1 MMNGRFPSPPSNDDR
16 GEENRI
22 LSLLAGKRFLAVF
35 LVAAVILTIFGATAW
50 IFGSENGSR
59 WLVGRLLG
67 MIPARVETGQIS
79 GALGTELSVTDLQ
92 VRGEGWRLTVRRTVV
107 QWRPWELWAGK
118 VFLGKLMLDGVD
130 FQDDRPAT
138 PLDLTWPRLPDSLA
152 WFRGGIDVLEIRN
165 LLWRSADREIKIP
178 RMALELDYTYG
189 LASLSELVASV
200 PGGKLSGRIQLHL
213 TSPFLETQLT
223 FVPDDGRWP
232 ETALR
237 ASLRA
242 PADSLHLQ
250 GPVSVVIVD
259 GKRERFILK
268 GQAAT
273 SAHVLA
279 LTGLSGE
286 EEGRT
291 GALKGEAR
299 LDFSRPAARLS
310 STLKIDRLDLSPEVG
325 RELILGGNLELA
337 GNLSSYEG
345 RFHLL
350 PRVSPGP
357 PLAVRGSF
365 SGAGER
371 IAIDG
376 LQINIGQGI
385 ALGRATVARERGWT
399 VSWALQARNMDPSLV
414 VAQAPGVINADLD
427 GFWRRAD
434 GGGTSGKLT
443 GRFLDSRLSGRQMT
457 GGIGMRWEGDALF
470 LENLEV
476 RGEGFQARA
485 RGDLRDRIGFEVR
498 IAGLSR
504 LIPQA
509 GGRLHGRGWLR
520 YRNRLL
526 SGALT
531 AAGKKISWD
540 QDRID
545 DLSLSVSLGEGEA
558 GDLGVRILA
567 KDLYLAGQC
576 LQGEFTATG
585 TRKRQELNLRLTAPE
600 GGLAVTAAGVYERG
614 VWTGSVGAA
623 TMDSKS
629 YGVLQ
634 LSRPAFLSVSPQLLR
649 IENFIMTGPQGER
662 LEISALLGDKKQPGY
677 ATASWQDFPLGRLPL
692 PAVDMQLNG
701 KTTGQLRIEQRRVR
715 EGFQAAGTTR
725 IQGRIVRG
733 EHRLEVRNGQL
744 RFQWQAKGLEANSSF
759 DLGPMGRLNV
769 RLWSSSA
776 PFLSF
781 PDSGSYEAS
790 LADLD
795 IQLLNSFLPSSLR
808 TEGILSGRLE
818 GRLLPQRRFVMTGQ
832 AEAVKGLWTVAGR
845 RGTVRFVQERLAL
858 GWNWRDDVLKGTMEG
873 AFTDHGRLLAVF
885 SLPVRSQYPVRINPQ
900 GPLIAS
906 VKGEIREKG
915 ILGAVFPGTVRET
928 HGRLAVDLSVAGVW
942 QNPRY
947 EGRLRLLKAG
957 AYVTATGIRLRDV
970 EAEARFFPDRVEIE
984 GFSARSGPGNLK
996 GRATIRYG
1004 GGQFKDIKGRLE
1016 GERFQAAYLPELQ
1029 LLVSPRIDFAGTREC
1044 LSVRGAVHVPEGRYL
1059 EPREPDL
1066 IRASKDVKIIDKQ
1079 AKKAPAVPF
1088 VVDMDL
1094 AISLGEQVY
1103 MKTRDIEGNFS
1114 GEMTA
1119 SGKKLEDLQARGEMH
1134 VTQGYLHAANT
1145 KLPIERGHIYFKDKP
1160 FSLATLDILAVKEV
1174 GDVRAGFLVTGTLR
1188 APLATL
1194 YSVPSLPDQDV
1205 LAYIVFGTSYTGD
1218 KIQATTLLKS
1228 AGMFFAQGKSGGLE
1242 DSLRK
1247 SAGLEVGGITSP
1259 SRNKQGR
1266 TDMTTSLSTMGQYL
1280 SPQLYVGLA
1289 RAMFS
1294 DDILYVMKYSF
1305 SRRWEVETKA
1315 GRQSS
1320 IDLFYKLEFD

>member
-1 MMNGRFPSPPSNDDR
+1 MMNSRFPSPPSNDDR
-16 GEENRI
+16 SEENRM
-22 LSLLAGKRFLAVF
+22 LSLHAGKRFLAVF
-35 LVAAVILTIFGATAW
+35 LVAAVILTILGATAW
-50 IFGSENGSR
+50 LFGSENGSR
-59 WLVGRLLG
+59 WLVGRFLG

-79 GALGTELSVTDLQ
+79 GALGTELSVADLQ
-92 VRGEGWRLTVRRTVV
+92 VGGEGWRLMVRRTVV

-138 PLDLTWPRLPDSLA
+138 PLDLTWPRLPDFLS
-152 WFRGGIDVLEIRN
+152 WFRGGIDVLDVRN
-165 LLWRSADREIKIP
+165 ILWRSADREITIP
-178 RMALELDYTYG
+178 HMAAALDYTYG
-189 LASLSELVASV
+189 LASLSHLAASV
-200 PGGKLSGRIQLHL
+200 PGGKLSGRLQLHL
-213 TSPFLETQLT
+213 TSPFLETQLK
-223 FVPDDGRWP
+223 FAPDDGRWL
-232 ETALR
+232 ETTLR

-242 PADSLHLQ
+242 SAGSLHLQ

-273 SAHVLA
+273 SAHILA

-286 EEGRT
+286 EQNRA

-299 LDFSRPAARLS
+299 LDFSRPAVQLS

-325 RELILGGNLELA
+325 RELVLGGDLELA

-345 RFHLL
+345 RFHLR
-350 PRVSPGP
+350 PRLVAGP

-376 LQINIGQGI
+376 LQINVGQGI
-385 ALGRATVARERGWT
+385 ARGRATVAWERGWT
-399 VSWALQARNMDPSLV
+399 VSWALRARNMDPSLAV
-414 VAQAPGVINADLD
+414 SQARGVINADLD
-427 GFWRRAD
+427 GIWRRGA
-434 GGGTSGKLT
+434 GGETSGKLA

-457 GGIGMRWEGDALF
+457 GGVGMRWEGDALF
-470 LENLEV
+470 LEKLEV
-476 RGEGFQARA
+476 RGEGFQAQA

-498 IAGLSR
+498 IARISR

-509 GGRLHGRGWLR
+509 DGRLYGRGWVR

-545 DLSLSVSLGEGEA
+545 DMALSLSLGEGEA
-558 GDLGVRILA
+558 GELRAWISA
-567 KDLYLAGQC
+567 KDLYVAGQC
-576 LQGEFTATG
+576 LQGEFTVTG
-585 TRKRQELNLRLTAPE
+585 TRKSQELNLRLTGPE
-600 GGLAVTAAGVYERG
+600 GGLAVRADGGYERG
-614 VWTGSVGAA
+614 VWTGAVGTAA
-623 TMDSKS
+623 ADSKS

-634 LSRPAFLSVSPQLLR
+634 LSRPASLSVSPHLLR
-649 IENFIMTGPQGER
+649 IENFIMAGPQGER

-677 ATASWQDFPLGRLPL
+677 ATASWQNFPLGRLPL
-692 PAVDMQLNG
+692 PTADMHLNG
-701 KTTGQLRIEQRRVR
+701 KTTGQVRIEQRGIR
-715 EGFQAAGTTR
+715 EGFQAVGTAR
-725 IQGRIVRG
+725 LQGRIVRG
-733 EHRLEVRNGQL
+733 EHRLEVQDGQL
-744 RFQWQAKGLEANSSF
+744 RFQWQAKGLEVSSSF
-759 DLGPMGRLNV
+759 DLGLMGRLNV
-769 RLWSSSA
+769 RLSSSSA
-776 PFLSF
+776 PFFSF

-795 IQLLNSFLPSSLR
+795 LQLLNPFLPSSLR

-818 GRLLPQRRFVMTGQ
+818 GRLLPQRRFAMTGQ
-832 AEAVKGLWTVAGR
+832 AEAVKGIWTVAGR
-845 RGTVRFVQERLAL
+845 RGMVRFVQERLAL
-858 GWNWRDDVLKGTMEG
+858 GWTWRDDILRGTMEG
-873 AFTDHGRLLAVF
+873 AFTDHGHLRAVF
-885 SLPVRSQYPVRINPQ
+885 SLPVRSQYPVGINPQ
-900 GPLIAS
+900 GPISAS

-928 HGRLAVDLSVAGVW
+928 HGRLAVDLAVAGVW

-947 EGRLRLLKAG
+947 EGHLRLLKAG
-957 AYVTATGIRLRDV
+957 AYVTATGIRLRDM
-970 EAEARFFPDRVEIE
+970 EAEARFFPERIEIE

-1004 GGQFKDIKGRLE
+1004 GGNIKDIKGHLE
-1016 GERFQAAYLPELQ
+1016 GERFQASYLPELQ
-1029 LLVSPRIDFAGTREC
+1029 LLVSPRITFEGTREY
-1044 LSVRGAVHVPEGRYL
+1044 LSVRGAIHVPEGRYL

-1066 IRASKDVKIIDKQ
+1066 IRASKDVKIIDKPV
-1079 AKKAPAVPF
+1079 KKAPAVPF

-1103 MKTRDIEGNFS
+1103 MRTRDIEGNFS

-1119 SGKKLEDLQARGEMH
+1119 SGKKLEDLPARGEMH
-1134 VTQGYLHAANT
+1134 ITHGYLHAANT

-1188 APLATL
+1188 APVATL

-1228 AGMFFAQGKSGGLE
+1228 AGMFLAQGKSGGLE

-1247 SAGLEVGGITSP
+1247 SAGLEVGRITSP
-1259 SRNKQGR
+1259 SRSKQGR

-1305 SRRWEVETKA
+1305 SRLWEVETKA